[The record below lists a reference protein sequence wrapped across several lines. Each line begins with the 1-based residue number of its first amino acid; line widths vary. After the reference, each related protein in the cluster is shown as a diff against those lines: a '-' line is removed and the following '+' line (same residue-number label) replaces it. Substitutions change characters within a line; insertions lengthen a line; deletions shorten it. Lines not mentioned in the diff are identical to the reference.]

1 VKHHDILLD
10 EIGFCIF
17 DTDSVGETETG
28 VVFVGAAV
36 IGEVVMGEV
45 VMGEVVM
52 GEVVMGA
59 VVFGEVVMGEVV
71 TGEVVM
77 GAVVLGAVVLGAV
90 VLSGSYIKNRVTGLF
105 NNVLSDPGEQ
115 PGAGTGTGILIGG
128 GVGNCS
134 RMGVFTALSSKRLA
148 LGSTTAPLDFMSK
161 FPTD

>member
-1 VKHHDILLD
+1 MKHHDILLD

-36 IGEVVMGEV
+36 MGEV

-52 GEVVMGA
+52 SAAVMGA

-71 TGEVVM
+71 M
-77 GAVVLGAVVLGAV
+77 GAVVLGEV

-105 NNVLSDPGEQ
+105 NSVLSDPGEQ
-115 PGAGTGTGILIGG
+115 PGAGTGTGILIGD
-128 GVGNCS
+128 GVGS
-134 RMGVFTALSSKRLA
+134 WTRMGVFTALSSKRLA